1 LKKKIKL
8 ADQFC
13 LPAYYF
19 PCTYASI
26 SPGTV
31 SCLIL
36 IQCFL
41 FSHFLLVRASV
52 YATLDYTSNLSEVDW
67 DTQQDL
73 PCRPYVSHLNLVLAN
88 AVRSKHFIL
97 RFSRRVQIPGAVLNV
112 IMFCFDFFS

>member
-1 LKKKIKL
+1 M
-8 ADQFC
+8 
-13 LPAYYF
+13 
-19 PCTYASI
+19 
-26 SPGTV
+26 

-67 DTQQDL
+67 DTRQDL
-73 PCRPYVSHLNLVLAN
+73 RCRPYISHLNLVLAN

-97 RFSRRVQIPGAVLNV
+97 RFSLRVQIPGAVLNI
-112 IMFCFDFFS
+112 IMFCFDFLLRRSA